1 MTQQSSAHALAEV
14 TAALVREH
22 DVTDLLTVVL
32 RDCIE
37 VLPVDGAAILVL
49 RQGGALEL
57 LSASSH
63 RTEELELFQAQH
75 EEGPCVDVARS
86 GEVVVAG
93 AEEMQQRWPTFAA
106 VMSASG
112 YSSVHAFPLRWRGG
126 PIGGL
131 NLFSNADVMLDGTE
145 REIAQNFADL
155 AALAVLRPLEP
166 RSADTVE
173 RSLLAALE
181 GRVVVEQAK
190 GVLAHRLGVEMSDA
204 YDELLR
210 RARDAGTDVTTAARE
225 LVDRVSR

>member
-1 MTQQSSAHALAEV
+1 MSLQSSAHALAEV

-49 RQGGALEL
+49 RPGGALEL

-63 RTEELELFQAQH
+63 RMEELELYQAQND
-75 EEGPCVDVARS
+75 EGPCVDVAHS
-86 GEVVVAG
+86 GQPVMAQLDEV
-93 AEEMQQRWPTFAA
+93 QRRWPAFAK

-126 PIGGL
+126 PMGGL
-131 NLFSNADVMLDGTE
+131 NLFSRAQRLLDAAE

-155 AALAVLRPLEP
+155 AALAVLRPIEP
-166 RSADTVE
+166 RSEATVE
-173 RSLLAALE
+173 RSVSAALE

-190 GVLAHRLGVEMSDA
+190 GVLAHRLGFEMSDA
-204 YDELLR
+204 YDELVR

-225 LVDRVSR
+225 LVDRVSS

>member
-63 RTEELELFQAQH
+63 RTEELELYQAQH
-75 EEGPCVDVARS
+75 DEGPCVEAAHS
-86 GEVVVAG
+86 GQAVMAGLSEV
-93 AEEMQQRWPTFAA
+93 QQRWPAFAG

-131 NLFSNADVMLDGTE
+131 NLFSSSDARFDDTE
-145 REIAQNFADL
+145 QEIAQNFADL

-173 RSLLAALE
+173 RSLRAALE
-181 GRVVVEQAK
+181 GRVVIEQAK
-190 GVLAHRLGVEMSDA
+190 GVLAHRLGVDMSDA
-204 YDELLR
+204 YDDLVR
-210 RARDAGTDVTTAARE
+210 QARDAGTDVTTAARA
-225 LVDRVSR
+225 LVDRVST

>member
-49 RQGGALEL
+49 GPGGGLEL

-63 RTEELELFQAQH
+63 RTEELELYQAQH
-75 EEGPCVDVARS
+75 DEGPCVDVAHS
-86 GEVVVAG
+86 GQAVVARLEE
-93 AEEMQQRWPTFAA
+93 AEQRWPAFAG

-112 YSSVHAFPLRWRGG
+112 YLSVHAFPLRWRGG

-131 NLFSNADVMLDGTE
+131 NLFSNADVRLDGTE
-145 REIAQNFADL
+145 QDIAQNFADL
-155 AALAVLRPLEP
+155 AALAVLRPIEP
-166 RSADTVE
+166 RSEATVE
-173 RSLLAALE
+173 RSVSAALE

-190 GVLAHRLGVEMSDA
+190 GVLAHRLGSEMSDA
-204 YDELLR
+204 YDELVRL
-210 RARDAGTDVTTAARE
+210 ARHAGTDVTTAARK
-225 LVDRVSR
+225 LVDRVSS